1 MARDVSK
8 IKSDIEERGVV
19 TRLDIFEVLE
29 NSKGQ
34 TSEQKT
40 LDVETF
46 LESLPQGI
54 KEKVGK
60 DGKVVKESILA
71 DIGSYITVI

>member
-46 LESLPQGI
+46 LESLPQEI